1 MNPQRNRNP
10 ETEIVQEIDHIG
22 SYGQQNGQNIMLGLD
37 KDEAYLEDD
46 DEDEDDQEDS
56 EK

>member
-1 MNPQRNRNP
+1 MNRQGNRNP

-22 SYGQQNGQNIMLGLD
+22 SYGQHNGQNIMLGLN

-46 DEDEDDQEDS
+46 DDEEDEDD
-56 EK
+56 